1 MTQDNKPIAYTL
13 FCDDIRYERDHKYSA
28 LGVYQTAL
36 VLNCDELELP
46 KFVALTVVEV
56 PSSAIGRAGFIRLM
70 DGEEV
75 LIEGGFT
82 VPGPPEGN
90 NVPHQLLASMPIE
103 AVPFA
108 AKVGMSLQVQFSVG
122 EFKYVSPVLRVVRSG
137 EVASV
142 EMEGTSVGQPP
153 KV

>member
-1 MTQDNKPIAYTL
+1 MTQLHKPIAYTL

-56 PSSAIGRAGFIRLM
+56 PSSAIGKAGSIRLV
-70 DGEEV
+70 DGDET

-82 VPGPPEGN
+82 VPGPPAGN
-90 NVPHQLLASMPIE
+90 KVPSQFLASMPIE
-103 AVPFA
+103 AIPFA
-108 AKVGMSLQVQFSVG
+108 AKVGMKLQVQFSVG
-122 EFKYVSPVLRVVRSG
+122 DFNYASPVLRVVRSE
-137 EVASV
+137 EVESV
-142 EMEGTSVGQPP
+142 EMGDASFE
-153 KV
+153 

>member
-1 MTQDNKPIAYTL
+1 MTEENKPIAYTL

-56 PSSAIGRAGFIRLM
+56 PASAIGQSGSIRLV
-70 DGEEV
+70 DGDEE
-75 LIEGGFT
+75 LIAGGFT
-82 VPGPPEGN
+82 VPGPPEGQP
-90 NVPHQLLASMPIE
+90 VPRKFLASMPIE

-108 AKVGMSLQVQFSVG
+108 AKVGMNLQVQFSVG
-122 EFKYVSPVLRVVRSG
+122 DFKYVSPVLRIIRS
-137 EVASV
+137 EEISSVAMDGHSV
-142 EMEGTSVGQPP
+142 
-153 KV
+153 

>member
-1 MTQDNKPIAYTL
+1 MTQEHKPTAYTL

-56 PSSAIGRAGFIRLM
+56 PASAIGRAGSIRLV
-70 DGEEV
+70 DGDEV

-90 NVPHQLLASMPIE
+90 EVPLQFLASMPIE

-122 EFKYVSPVLRVVRSG
+122 EFKYASPVLRVVRSEEATSVAMDG
-137 EVASV
+137 ASV
-142 EMEGTSVGQPP
+142 DSEM
-153 KV
+153 